1 MRLAFAGEV
10 FAADAVGQI
19 FDVFSQIQYN
29 GGMLRQG
36 QCLYGTGSAY
46 RDDTGYF
53 FAVLMTCLMRNCEE
67 SLCIQ

>member
-29 GGMLRQG
+29 GGMPRKVQACLKLNRRTGLIPVIFLR
-36 QCLYGTGSAY
+36 
-46 RDDTGYF
+46 F
-53 FAVLMTCLMRNCEE
+53 
-67 SLCIQ
+67 

>member
-1 MRLAFAGEV
+1 MIRLIDLLPTCLLTLA
-10 FAADAVGQI
+10 I

-67 SLCIQ
+67 FLCIQ